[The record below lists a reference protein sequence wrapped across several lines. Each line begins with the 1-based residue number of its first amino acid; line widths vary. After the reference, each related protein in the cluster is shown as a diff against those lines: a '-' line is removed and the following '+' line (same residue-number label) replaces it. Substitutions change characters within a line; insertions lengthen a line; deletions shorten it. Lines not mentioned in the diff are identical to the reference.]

1 MSDLTWSCY
10 CAPIICILAP
20 EGRIDHLIDKH
31 SVVLR
36 SLNPGDAGIRGCL
49 NVCVSITELYFSIC
63 PAAVPGFSLPFAA
76 TLLFPD

>member
-1 MSDLTWSCY
+1 
-10 CAPIICILAP
+10 
-20 EGRIDHLIDKH
+20 LIGKH

-49 NVCVSITELYFSIC
+49 NICVSITELYFSIC

-76 TLLFPD
+76 PLLFLISGGTVGRCP